1 MKQLKDMLPTFI
13 ATFIML
19 LAVLPII
26 RLVPSDFLKIILGII
41 VGFAVYTLVS
51 ILQKRAEV
59 KEIYTLL
66 VNLKNKYFSKK

>member
-1 MKQLKDMLPTFI
+1 
-13 ATFIML
+13 
-19 LAVLPII
+19 
-26 RLVPSDFLKIILGII
+26 
-41 VGFAVYTLVS
+41 VYTLVS